1 MKKKVIYIL
10 ILLTFIGFGLK
21 AQCPQFFNG
30 AGVASS
36 NPYWIGC
43 SGGNFTIFVQ
53 PTIAIIGGY
62 TIDWGDGTNSPGV
75 NLIPPAFIS
84 HTYTAAIDTFPV
96 IITTTSPACTISGV
110 VVMEL
115 TPSASI
121 QIPLGSP
128 ISGCTPASFNFQNS
142 STNIS
147 ETTRFT
153 WTFGDGSTAQIFNS
167 TNVGQIL
174 SHTYVPGTSNCNMA
188 VTLRAENYCN
198 AGNPST
204 NIYQPIQV
212 WDRDVVSIT
221 PDALIKCAP
230 SNTFHFD
237 NTTNLNCSAL
247 GNTQQRYEYWNFGD
261 HWGLGYDSIINW
273 QPFNPPNRAGYDLT
287 YPGLGTYSVLLKDSS
302 FCGVDQDIITVQII
316 APPVANLSLSADSIC
331 NGQSIT
337 ATNLSTGTANQFI
350 WDFGDGSALVTVS
363 TTATQTH
370 TYSTVGTFTV
380 TLIANISGAS
390 GCTSSASEQVTIK
403 PTPTA
408 DFNLGSNNYCDAGTE
423 TFINT
428 SSGAIAS
435 YSWTFGNGNFS
446 TDQNPLPES
455 YTGAA
460 TYNVILNITG
470 TNGCLASRT
479 KPVRVYPSPNA
490 QINPFSVCKGIS
502 GTFSDASTTATGNP
516 LTSWLWNFG
525 DGTATSGSQNPA
537 HTFADS
543 GYYNV
548 KLTVTTAYCNN
559 KDSISARV
567 NPLPVSNYLKS
578 VNSGCTPLI
587 VSFTNQSTGAS
598 TYSWNFGDG
607 SSTSTAVNPNH
618 TFTNSQTNDTTYTIT
633 LTATSSFGCIKTFSS
648 TVTVFHA
655 AHASFTSDYLINCSP
670 LPVQFTNTSTGA
682 IDYSW
687 DFGDGTAASISPNPN
702 HVFVNNTSFLQTYIT
717 TLTISSLNGC
727 TNSAVQNILVYPSPN
742 FSFLALPADT
752 GCSPLSISF
761 NAASGGAVYQWD
773 FGDGSTSLTQS
784 PNHTFINNGIT
795 NLVRYVQLITT
806 SPFSCKDTSDLN
818 VLIYPNPSANFTQSA
833 SLGCSPLIVSFTD
846 NSTIANTSL
855 WDFDDGTSS
864 TAVNPIHTFVNNT
877 SATIIFNV
885 MLQVETV
892 PGCIDTMIRPVEVF
906 PKVTAAFTNP
916 TSACSPLS
924 TVMINNSTNA
934 TIYNWNFGDG
944 ALSTQTNPSHIY
956 INSGSSNI
964 SYTLT
969 LAAQSPLGCVDTATY
984 PLSVFYKPDA
994 NFNLSSNAGCP
1005 PFPVNF
1011 NNTSVGAFNNDWTF
1025 GDGSISNGV
1034 ISPSHTYLNTTA
1046 NPITNNV
1053 QLIVTTTNSCKD
1065 TLISP
1070 LTVYPKVTP
1079 AFTGQADGC
1088 SPLNIVFSNQSTNA
1102 DFYSWEFGDGAV
1114 SSQTTTSHTYI
1125 NNTTINDSLNIILT
1139 ASSNFGCS
1147 DSIQQPLKVFYKP
1160 AANFNINSTAGCHPL
1175 SISFSDQSSGGIY
1188 YFWDFGDASPLDST
1202 INPSHIYTNF
1212 TSASITYV
1220 AKLKITTLNGCVD
1233 SITKNITVY
1242 PHVIAAFTGQANG
1255 CSPLTLSLTNQS
1267 TNTNTYSWDLGDGT
1281 LSTQTN
1287 LTHTYVNNSSAN
1299 IDYTILLSATSSLGC
1314 VDTQT
1319 TVVNVKFKP
1328 AAIFSLNT
1336 NAGCSPLLVNLTNQS
1351 TNALS
1356 HEWNFGDSSP
1366 FENSLNTSHTYINGT
1381 AATITNN
1388 IVYIVIANNG
1398 CADTAVNSVSIY
1410 PKVTSAFTNPTLGCS
1425 PFTVDFAN
1433 QSVNADTYL
1442 WDFGN
1447 GSFSSQATPSNTYIN
1462 STTSDQVN
1470 TIQLIASSNLGC
1482 ADTVTN
1488 TTTVAYQPIAAFSAT
1503 PLSQTYPSAE
1513 VSVINTTNTGTWNY
1527 SWDWDDSNISSLQ
1540 NPPSNIYATWGTY
1553 DITLIVNSTNCA
1565 DTVSHSI
1572 TIIPPLP
1579 IAGFTVPP
1587 YDGCEPEKICFV
1599 NTSQYSVSNTWEFG
1613 DGNTSNSQNPCY
1625 TYFNAGTFNVK
1636 LITTGPGG
1644 QTDIANSTVTIHP
1657 RPQANFSATPT
1668 LVHVPNTQANF
1679 LNFSIDAD
1687 TYFWDFGDGNTSEDE
1702 NPNYAYS
1709 EVGQYDVTL
1718 IATNQYGCI
1727 DTITKVKYIR
1737 AELINGIVL
1746 PNAFT
1751 PNPLGSNGGVY
1762 DPTSYNNDVFFPFT
1776 VNGIDEY
1783 RLTIFNKWGEI
1794 IFDTT
1799 DLKVGWDGLYRGTLC
1814 QSDVYIWKVKGKY
1827 LDGTSYM
1834 QFGDVTLLR

>member
-1 MKKKVIYIL
+1 MKKKVVYIL
-10 ILLTFIGFGLK
+10 ILLAFCGFGLK

-36 NPYWIGC
+36 TPYWIGC

-53 PTIAIIGGY
+53 PTISIIGGY
-62 TIDWGDGTNSPGV
+62 TINWGDGNNSTGT

-84 HTYTAAIDTFPV
+84 HTYLATVDTFLV
-96 IITTTSPACTISGV
+96 TITTSVPACTISGV
-110 VVMEL
+110 VVMEI

-128 ISGCTPASFNFQNS
+128 IYGCTPASFNFRNA

-153 WTFGDGSTAQIFNS
+153 WTFGDGSAAQNYNS
-167 TNVGQIL
+167 TNLGQTL
-174 SHTYVPGTSNCNMA
+174 SHTYVPGTSNCNNA
-188 VTLRAENYCN
+188 VTLSAENYCN

-212 WDRDVVSIT
+212 WDRDNVSIT
-221 PDALIKCAP
+221 PDALIKCSP

-261 HWGLGYDSIINW
+261 YWGLGYDSIINW

-287 YPGLGTYSVLLKDSS
+287 YPGLGTYSILLKDSS

-316 APPVANLSLSADSIC
+316 PPPVANLSLNADSIC
-331 NGQSIT
+331 KGQNVI

-350 WDFGDGSALVTVS
+350 WDFGDGSALVTVT
-363 TTATQTH
+363 TTAAQTH
-370 TYSTVGTFTV
+370 TYSIVGTFTV
-380 TLIANISGAS
+380 TLIANIAGAS
-390 GCTSSASEQVTIK
+390 GCTSSASRQITVK

-408 DFNLGSNNYCDAGTE
+408 DFNLGTNNYCDVGTE

-446 TDQNPLPES
+446 TLPNPLPET
-455 YTGAA
+455 YTGAG
-460 TYNVILNITG
+460 TYNVVLNVTG
-470 TNGCLASRT
+470 TNGCSANKT
-479 KPVRVYPSPNA
+479 TQVKVYPSPNA

-548 KLTVTTAYCNN
+548 KLTVTTAYCSN
-559 KDSISARV
+559 KDSILARV

-607 SSTSTAVNPNH
+607 SPTSTAVNPNH
-618 TFTNSQTNDTTYTIT
+618 TFTNTQTNDTTYTIT
-633 LTATSSFGCIKTFSS
+633 LTATSSFGCIKTYSS

-670 LPVQFTNTSTGA
+670 LPVQFTNSSTGA

-687 DFGDGTAASISPNPN
+687 DFGDGTAVSISPNPN

-742 FSFLALPADT
+742 FSFVALPADN
-752 GCSPLSISF
+752 GCSPLNISF

-818 VLIYPNPSANFTQSA
+818 VLIYPNPTANFTQSA
-833 SLGCSPLIVSFTD
+833 SLGCSPLIVNFTD

-877 SATIIFNV
+877 SATILFNV
-885 MLQVETV
+885 MLQVETAS
-892 PGCIDTMIRPVEVF
+892 GCIDTMIRPVEVF
-906 PKVTAAFTNP
+906 PKVTAAFANP
-916 TSACSPLS
+916 TSACSPLN

-956 INSGSSNI
+956 TNPGSSNI
-964 SYTLT
+964 SYTIT

-984 PLSVFYKPDA
+984 PLSVYYKPDA

-1025 GDGSISNGV
+1025 GDGGISNGV

-1053 QLIVTTTNSCKD
+1053 QLIVTTANSCKD
-1065 TLISP
+1065 TMISP
-1070 LTVYPKVTP
+1070 LTVYPKVT
-1079 AFTGQADGC
+1079 
-1088 SPLNIVFSNQSTNA
+1088 S
-1102 DFYSWEFGDGAV
+1102 
-1114 SSQTTTSHTYI
+1114 
-1125 NNTTINDSLNIILT
+1125 
-1139 ASSNFGCS
+1139 
-1147 DSIQQPLKVFYKP
+1147 
-1160 AANFNINSTAGCHPL
+1160 
-1175 SISFSDQSSGGIY
+1175 
-1188 YFWDFGDASPLDST
+1188 
-1202 INPSHIYTNF
+1202 
-1212 TSASITYV
+1212 
-1220 AKLKITTLNGCVD
+1220 
-1233 SITKNITVY
+1233 
-1242 PHVIAAFTGQANG
+1242 AFTGQANG
-1255 CSPLTLSLTNQS
+1255 CSPLTISLINQS
-1267 TNTNTYSWDLGDGT
+1267 TNTNTYSWNLGDGT

-1287 LTHTYVNNSSAN
+1287 LTHTYINNSSAN

-1319 TVVNVKFKP
+1319 TIVNVKFKP

-1366 FENSLNTSHTYINGT
+1366 FENLLNTSHTYINGT
-1381 AATITNN
+1381 ATTITNN
-1388 IVYIVIANNG
+1388 IVYTVIANNG

-1410 PKVTSAFTNPTLGCS
+1410 PKVTAAFTNPALGCS
-1425 PFTVDFAN
+1425 PFTVNFAN

-1442 WDFGN
+1442 WDFGS
-1447 GSFSSQATPSNTYIN
+1447 GSFSGQATPSNTYIN
-1462 STTSDQVN
+1462 STTSDQLT

-1482 ADTVTN
+1482 ADTITN
-1488 TTTVAYQPIAAFSAT
+1488 TTTVAYQPIASFSAT
-1503 PLSQTYPSAE
+1503 PISQTYPSAE
-1513 VSVINTTNTGTWNY
+1513 VSVINTSNTGTWNY
-1527 SWDWDDSNISSLQ
+1527 SWNWGDSNISSVQ
-1540 NPPSNIYATWGTY
+1540 NPLPNTYSTWGTY
-1553 DITLIVNSTNCA
+1553 AISLIVNSINCA

-1579 IAGFTVPP
+1579 IAAFTVPP

-1599 NTSQYSVSNTWEFG
+1599 NTSQYSVSSTWEFG

-1625 TYFNAGTFNVK
+1625 TYFNAGTYNIK

-1644 QTDIANSTVTIHP
+1644 QTDIANSTVTIYP

-1709 EVGQYDVTL
+1709 QVGEYDVTL

-1799 DLKVGWDGLYRGTLC
+1799 DLKIGWDGLYRGTLC

>member
-1 MKKKVIYIL
+1 MQKKVVYIL
-10 ILLTFIGFGLK
+10 IFLSFRGFSLM
-21 AQCPQFFNG
+21 AQCTQFYNG

-53 PTIAIIGGY
+53 PTVSIIGGY
-62 TIDWGDGTNSPGV
+62 TINWGDGNNSTGT

-96 IITTTSPACTISGV
+96 VITTTSPACTISGV

-153 WTFGDGSTAQIFNS
+153 WTFGDGSVAQVFNS
-167 TNVGQIL
+167 SNVGQIL
-174 SHTYVPGTSNCNMA
+174 SHAYLPGTSNCNMA

-198 AGNPST
+198 TGNPST
-204 NIYQPIQV
+204 NVYQPIQV
-212 WDRDVVSIT
+212 WDRDVVEIT
-221 PDALIKCAP
+221 PDALIKCSP

-237 NTTNLNCSAL
+237 NTTTLNCSAL
-247 GNTQQRYEYWNFGD
+247 GNSQQRYEYWNFAD
-261 HWGLGYDSIINW
+261 HWGLGHDSIINW

-287 YPGLGTYSVLLKDSS
+287 YPGLGTYSVLLRDSS

-316 APPVANLSLSADSIC
+316 PPPVANLSLSADSIC
-331 NGQSIT
+331 NGQNIT
-337 ATNLSTGTANQFI
+337 ATNLSTGSANQFI
-350 WDFGDGSALVTVS
+350 WDFGDGSALVIVT

-370 TYSTVGTFTV
+370 TYSSVGTFIV
-380 TLIANISGAS
+380 TLIANIAGAS
-390 GCTSSASEQVTIK
+390 GCTSSATEQVTIK

-408 DFNLGSNNYCDAGTE
+408 DFNFGSNNFCDSGTE

-428 SSGAIAS
+428 SSGSIAS
-435 YSWTFGNGNFS
+435 YSWTFSNGNFS
-446 TDQNPLPES
+446 ALPSPLPET

-470 TNGCLASRT
+470 TNGCLANKT
-479 KPVRVYPSPNA
+479 KQVNVFPSPNA

-525 DGTATSGSQNPA
+525 DGTATSGSQNPS

-548 KLTVTTAYCNN
+548 KLTVTTAYCSNQ
-559 KDSISARV
+559 DSISARV

-578 VNSGCTPLI
+578 LNSGCTPLI

-607 SSTSTAVNPNH
+607 SAISTAVNPNH

-633 LTATSSFGCIKTFSS
+633 LTATSSFGCIKIFSS
-648 TVTVFHA
+648 TITVFHA
-655 AHASFTSDYLINCSP
+655 AHASFTSDYVINCSP
-670 LPVQFTNTSTGA
+670 LPVQFTNTSTGS
-682 IDYSW
+682 IGYSW
-687 DFGDGTAASISPNPN
+687 DFGDGSAVSIAQNPS
-702 HVFVNNTSFLQTYIT
+702 HTFANNTSFLQTYIT
-717 TLTISSLNGC
+717 TLTVNSLNGC

-742 FSFLALPADT
+742 FIFLALPADT
-752 GCSPLSISF
+752 GCSPLNISF

-818 VLIYPNPSANFTQSA
+818 VLIYPNPIANFSQSA
-833 SLGCSPLIVSFTD
+833 SLGCSPLTVNFTD
-846 NSTIANTSL
+846 NSTIANTRL
-855 WDFDDGTSS
+855 WNFGDGTSS
-864 TAVNPIHTFVNNT
+864 TAADPIHTFINNT

-885 MLQVETV
+885 MLQVETIS
-892 PGCIDTMIRPVEVF
+892 GCIDTMIRPVEVF
-906 PKVTAAFTNP
+906 PKATAAFVNP
-916 TSACSPLS
+916 ASTCSPS
-924 TVMINNSTNA
+924 NTVMINNSTNA
-934 TIYNWNFGDG
+934 SIYNWDFGDG
-944 ALSTQTNPSHIY
+944 VLSGQTNPSHSY
-956 INSGSSNI
+956 VNSGTSNL
-964 SYTLT
+964 SYTIT
-969 LAAQSPLGCVDTATY
+969 LSVQSPLGCVDTISH
-984 PLSVFYKPDA
+984 PISVFYKP
-994 NFNLSSNAGCP
+994 
-1005 PFPVNF
+1005 
-1011 NNTSVGAFNNDWTF
+1011 T
-1025 GDGSISNGV
+1025 
-1034 ISPSHTYLNTTA
+1034 
-1046 NPITNNV
+1046 
-1053 QLIVTTTNSCKD
+1053 
-1065 TLISP
+1065 
-1070 LTVYPKVTP
+1070 
-1079 AFTGQADGC
+1079 
-1088 SPLNIVFSNQSTNA
+1088 
-1102 DFYSWEFGDGAV
+1102 
-1114 SSQTTTSHTYI
+1114 
-1125 NNTTINDSLNIILT
+1125 
-1139 ASSNFGCS
+1139 
-1147 DSIQQPLKVFYKP
+1147 
-1160 AANFNINSTAGCHPL
+1160 ANFNINSNAGCHPL
-1175 SISFSDQSSGGIY
+1175 SISFSDQSNGGNHY
-1188 YFWDFGDASPLDST
+1188 YWDFGDASPIDT
-1202 INPSHIYTNF
+1202 AINPSHIYTNF

-1242 PHVIAAFTGQANG
+1242 PHVIAAFTGEANG
-1255 CSPLTLSLTNQS
+1255 CSPLTIGLTNQS

-1287 LTHTYVNNSSAN
+1287 LTHTYINNSSAN
-1299 IDYTILLSATSSLGC
+1299 INYTILLRSTSSLGC

-1319 TVVNVKFKP
+1319 TAVNVKFKP

-1351 TNALS
+1351 TNAVS
-1356 HEWNFGDSSP
+1356 HQWDFGDSSP
-1366 FENSLNTSHTYINGT
+1366 FESVLNTSHTYVNGT
-1381 AATITNN
+1381 ASTITNN
-1388 IVYIVIANNG
+1388 IVYIVTANNA
-1398 CADTAVNSVSIY
+1398 CADTALNSVAIY
-1410 PKVTSAFTNPTLGCS
+1410 PKVTAAFTNPTLGCS
-1425 PFTVDFAN
+1425 PFTINFTN
-1433 QSVNADTYL
+1433 QSVNADAYL

-1447 GSFSSQATPSNTYIN
+1447 GIFSAQVTPSNTYIN

-1482 ADTVTN
+1482 ADTITS
-1488 TTTVAYQPIAAFSAT
+1488 TTTVAYQPIASFSAT

-1513 VSVINTTNTGTWNY
+1513 VSLINTTNTGTWNY
-1527 SWDWDDSNISSLQ
+1527 SWDWGDSNSSSVQ
-1540 NPPSNIYATWGTY
+1540 NPAPNVYATWGNY
-1553 DITLIVNSTNCA
+1553 MITLIVNSTNCA
-1565 DTVSHSI
+1565 DTVSQSI

-1599 NTSQYSVSNTWEFG
+1599 NSSQYSVSNIWEFG
-1613 DGNTSNSQNPCY
+1613 DGNTSSSQNPCY

-1644 QTDIANSTVTIHP
+1644 QTDIANSTVTIYP
-1657 RPQANFSATPT
+1657 KPQANFSATPT
-1668 LVHVPNTQANF
+1668 LVQVPNTHAQF
-1679 LNFSIDAD
+1679 LNFSIDGD
-1687 TYFWDFGDGNTSEDE
+1687 TYFWDFGDGGTSEDE

-1709 EVGQYDVTL
+1709 QAGQFDVTL
-1718 IATNQYGCI
+1718 IATTQYGCI
-1727 DTITKVKYIR
+1727 DTVTKVKYIT

-1751 PNPLGSNGGVY
+1751 PNPNGSNGGAY

-1799 DLKVGWDGLYRGTLC
+1799 DLRVGWDGLYRGTLC

-1834 QFGDVTLLR
+1834 KFGDVTLLR